1 MLQQGSDSFLPDAVL
16 HHLDHA
22 HVLVGCVC
30 LGPGRHAAGLQSVAA
45 ADDGLEVRDILALR
59 AGFLFAGGELLQGL
73 GDEGAGGGAEAVVVE
88 VEVAE
93 GHVLAEERA
102 ERLDG
107 VEAEGVVV
115 QVDRVQLLALEE
127 GSEEGVERRGDLG
140 QQAAGEDVGEV
151 GVLEVGLCGEDLGEA
166 LAGGHSEGV
175 AFKDH
180 FLDVVV
186 EQGLDVRDEVFGGVE
201 LESAAAQGEDF
212 GVGHG
217 CGCVFCVLWWW
228 VEGIR

>member
-1 MLQQGSDSFLPDAVL
+1 MV
-16 HHLDHA
+16 
-22 HVLVGCVC
+22 
-30 LGPGRHAAGLQSVAA
+30 
-45 ADDGLEVRDILALR
+45 
-59 AGFLFAGGELLQGL
+59 
-73 GDEGAGGGAEAVVVE
+73 
-88 VEVAE
+88 
-93 GHVLAEERA
+93 
-102 ERLDG
+102 
-107 VEAEGVVV
+107 
-115 QVDRVQLLALEE
+115 
-127 GSEEGVERRGDLG
+127 
-140 QQAAGEDVGEV
+140 
-151 GVLEVGLCGEDLGEA
+151 GEDLGEA